1 MSTDP
6 AFVSADTGKVIGA
19 MMTSSPIEKPDIS
32 TPAMG
37 AVVTFDGIVRNHDG
51 GRGGVELLRYTA
63 HPTAESEISRVAQE
77 VIAAHPNTRLWC
89 AHRTGDLRVGEA
101 AFVVIAAAAH
111 RGDAF
116 AAAEECA
123 NRVKAEVPIWKEQR
137 YADGFSNW
145 VGLE

>member
-1 MSTDP
+1 MNTSFGLLGAHISGEP
-6 AFVSADTGKVIGA
+6 ISA
-19 MMTSSPIEKPDIS
+19 PDIA
-32 TPAMG
+32 TAETG
-37 AVVTFDGIVRNHDG
+37 AVVVFDGIVRNHDG